1 MLEQVNDRS
10 AAPPVVMSE
19 NDGKLDAVA
28 DAATRL
34 GHDIV
39 DVTGFL
45 DSVLDAARGQAA
57 RLETVSQASGRL
69 SAAGLSMIDLSE
81 RLGGDFESL
90 SGTLERASG
99 QLRTAMGSSQ
109 EVIAWVATFASRL
122 AQIDQAMAAT
132 RKSNQEILRI
142 AREVNILAINARI
155 EAVRAG
161 SAGSGF
167 GIIAEAVTSLSS
179 QTERAA
185 RDVTDTIQSLGV
197 MLRDLQDEAAQ
208 TAEQAEASLTRTGE
222 AETALGVVSQ
232 SSSIIGTHLNEMR
245 DSAGRMRHEVDA
257 FRPVF
262 DALGASVRHQTGT
275 VDEARSR
282 VGRLIS
288 QSEGLIQTAYALG
301 GRTDDARQI
310 DDVQRRAR
318 ALSQALEEAVE
329 RGDISAEALFDT
341 RYQPITG
348 SNPAQ
353 FMAAFT
359 SLTDRLFP
367 PIQEEA
373 LAVHPGAIFCAAV
386 DRNGYLPTH
395 NRRFSQPQGRDPVW
409 NMANCRNRRIF
420 DDRVGLGAGRSTA
433 PFLMQVY
440 RRDMGG
446 GQFAMMKDVSAP
458 IFVHGR
464 HWGGLRLA
472 YAF

>member
-197 MLRDLQDEAAQ
+197 MLRDLQSEAAQ
-208 TAEQAEASLTRTGE
+208 T
-222 AETALGVVSQ
+222 
-232 SSSIIGTHLNEMR
+232 
-245 DSAGRMRHEVDA
+245 
-257 FRPVF
+257 
-262 DALGASVRHQTGT
+262 
-275 VDEARSR
+275 
-282 VGRLIS
+282 
-288 QSEGLIQTAYALG
+288 
-301 GRTDDARQI
+301 
-310 DDVQRRAR
+310 
-318 ALSQALEEAVE
+318 
-329 RGDISAEALFDT
+329 
-341 RYQPITG
+341 
-348 SNPAQ
+348 
-353 FMAAFT
+353 
-359 SLTDRLFP
+359 
-367 PIQEEA
+367 
-373 LAVHPGAIFCAAV
+373 
-386 DRNGYLPTH
+386 
-395 NRRFSQPQGRDPVW
+395 
-409 NMANCRNRRIF
+409 
-420 DDRVGLGAGRSTA
+420 
-433 PFLMQVY
+433 
-440 RRDMGG
+440 
-446 GQFAMMKDVSAP
+446 
-458 IFVHGR
+458 
-464 HWGGLRLA
+464 
-472 YAF
+472 